1 MFGLLSV
8 VALPRRLSLDFR
20 DVFNKGFGFDEIT
33 GDFILKNAEA
43 ITCNLNLKGPAAD
56 IGVIGGVDLMAMQ
69 YDQAAIVSTNY
80 GNTLPIVGAVVAG
93 PPAAAALLLFSQI
106 FKKPLQEMAQI
117 YYDVPGT
124 FEIPNINTTNAQN
137 FALMSAK
144 YECTS

>member
-1 MFGLLSV
+1 
-8 VALPRRLSLDFR
+8 
-20 DVFNKGFGFDEIT
+20 
-33 GDFILKNAEA
+33 
-43 ITCNLNLKGPAAD
+43 
-56 IGVIGGVDLMAMQ
+56 MAMQ